1 MQGVL
6 VASGLLFALM
16 LRDAGMISIGTAY
29 LIYTYSEM
37 VIEPLQDFRN
47 HMGSMQNSKAGI
59 LWTQELLDTPVRAV
73 QNGCSSTGGGNFTGS

>member
-47 HMGSMQNSKAGI
+47 HMGSM
-59 LWTQELLDTPVRAV
+59 
-73 QNGCSSTGGGNFTGS
+73 